1 MRVGVEEKIKEEEG
15 GLGKSRTRGRSTGPR
30 PRERNRCRKRRRSR
44 RGGGWEDGLEMAE
57 RKERSGQLVSITE

>member
-44 RGGGWEDGLEMAE
+44 RDGRMGRWARDGGKGREEWAVG
-57 RKERSGQLVSITE
+57 